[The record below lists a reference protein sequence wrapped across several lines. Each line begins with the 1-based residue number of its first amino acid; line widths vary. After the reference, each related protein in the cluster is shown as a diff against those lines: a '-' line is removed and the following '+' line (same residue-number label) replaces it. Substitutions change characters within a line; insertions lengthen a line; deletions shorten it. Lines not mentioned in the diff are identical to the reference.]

1 METCINGFMFFV
13 IFMKKSSIFQVFIK
27 YGIIFIL
34 ILSGT
39 EFVNAQQNPLRFS
52 YLTVDDGLSHTDVKE
67 IRQDRL
73 GFIWIAT
80 LFGLDRYDGHAI
92 KRFYNTSVPKSNS
105 FRNRIR
111 SMCLDENDRIWL
123 GSEDGIQ
130 FFDPRSERYTDVDNV
145 QHNTGNKT
153 YRRLL
158 ALKGNLLATLAE
170 DQFGLFKVNGKTLVD
185 IALKYPKGVRFTD
198 MMTDD
203 AGNIWLSSNQGIWKL
218 DNLFHFRHFVVIDSS
233 RRYFNTL
240 SKVFHNQKNQLIVVE
255 GTKLILTNENTGY
268 LGSPKASSALSLH
281 ELQHIQIPGCS
292 LINDIIQDKKLNYW
306 VSTDAGLFLLDESF
320 NIKQNITTHSFV
332 NSLNTNYLDK
342 LFIDR
347 SECLWVCTFGGGV
360 DFCDLNSKLFYT
372 FQHNPEVANTLSGNH
387 VRSIIEDSGQKVWIG
402 TNADGLNEY
411 DLKTAKFT
419 HYDKES
425 SSVKLKSNEI
435 DALEL
440 DNDHYLWIGTDKGID
455 ILNQKR
461 NGVWRPSGYEK
472 FPVHSIS
479 SLTKDCYGNMWFGSY
494 YNGFGC
500 ITHDKNNVCQV
511 KYWGRG
517 SGYRMWADKVKP
529 ELLVSSIH
537 GLTRLRINSS
547 GQVIK
552 TFQYRVNNRPNSLS
566 SNYIFPIQSQSD
578 STYWVG
584 TIGGG
589 LDNLILKKDN
599 TYQVKTYGSQYGVF
613 NDVEAMELD
622 DKGRVWMGGNG
633 LECLDVRHNKL
644 IRFDKNDGLQGNS
657 FKVGASYKGK
667 DGRLYFGGTNGLN
680 YFFPDSIKINKIPAH
695 PVFTDLII
703 NNKIIHVG
711 ESSDAKK
718 TLPKSIGY
726 SNELVL
732 DHLQN
737 NFVVTFSAMHYAN
750 PTKCQFRYK
759 LIGFDKEWKYTTGK
773 NPTAAYSNLDY
784 SGYTLVLQATNNDG
798 LWSSDNA
805 TLAIEIT
812 APWYKSLP
820 AKITYMGLFLSGL
833 IGIYIYQ
840 ARWYRLKR
848 ELAVRDVEE
857 KKREEMHLQ
866 KEELY
871 QQQLQ
876 FFTNISHEFRT
887 PLTLIIGPL
896 ESLIKENAYNA
907 YQHTYQIMY
916 RNAKRLINL
925 INELMNF
932 SKVADSAVK
941 LRVTQINLFGFVD
954 VLFNEFDELAG
965 NKKMVY
971 TLKLAEQYAPIWLDQ
986 QIVEKILFNLL
997 NNSFKYTAAG
1007 GRITL
1012 DVFFSFDDFRPT
1024 YAAEYRL
1031 LNKHRAGSYIYFRI
1045 TDTGI
1050 GISKESISEIFDRYY
1065 RISNNHLG
1073 SGVGLALVKSLTLL
1087 HKGDIYVY
1095 SERYKGTE
1103 IIIALP
1109 LGESNYSLT
1118 ERIGDDCNQPAN
1130 MLEKTDHAEIL
1141 TSDQTELPQEKE
1153 TGLKIPAKQHILLV
1167 EDNDELRCF
1176 LKNMLRPHYL
1186 VYEAVNGKEGLDL
1199 AIETVPD
1206 LIISD
1211 VMMPVMNGV
1220 ELCKQVKEKFE
1231 TSHIPFLILSAKDA
1245 LEARLEGLESGAD
1258 YYFSKPLSI
1267 DLLLLTIH
1275 NLFEQKQKLKIK
1287 YTKDYY
1293 SEATELVHSTKD
1305 KAFLDKLIKLIE
1317 TNIQTPELD
1326 VDYICR
1332 HMFTSRSKLYQKI
1345 KSISGQSIN
1354 EFVRTIRLK
1363 KAAHIMTHEDVTQI
1377 ELIERIGILSVS
1389 YFQKAFRKEFGRT
1402 PSQFIKEVKAG

>member
-1 METCINGFMFFV
+1 MIMTSRLIVRAFV
-13 IFMKKSSIFQVFIK
+13 IFSITFL
-27 YGIIFIL
+27 IILF
-34 ILSGT
+34 G
-39 EFVNAQQNPLRFS
+39 EAAVRAQQNPLKFS

-67 IRQDRL
+67 IKQDKQ

-80 LFGLDRYDGHAI
+80 LFGLDRYDGHTI
-92 KRFYNTSVPKSNS
+92 RKFYNTNVPKKSS

-130 FFDPRSERYTDVDNV
+130 FFDPRFEKYTEVDNAR
-145 QHNTGNKT
+145 HDIGNKT
-153 YRRLL
+153 YTRLL

-170 DQFGLFKVNGKTLVD
+170 NQFRLFRVGGKGLID
-185 IALKYPKGVRFTD
+185 ILLSYPVGVKFTD
-198 MMTDD
+198 MTPDN
-203 AGNIWLSSNQGIWKL
+203 AGNIWLSSNKGAWIL
-218 DNLFHFRHFVVIDSS
+218 DHSFRFRHVDIVDGSGH
-233 RRYFNTL
+233 YFNNL
-240 SKVFHNQKNQLIVVE
+240 SKVFLNRKKQVLVVE
-255 GTKLILTNENTGY
+255 GTTIVLAEESSLKLS
-268 LGSPKASSALSLH
+268 SPKSASTIKLH
-281 ELQHIQIPGCS
+281 SVQHLVIPGCS
-292 LINDIIQDKKLNYW
+292 FINDVIQDKKLNYW
-306 VSTDAGLFLLDESF
+306 VSTDAGLVLLDQAF
-320 NIKQNITTHSFV
+320 NLKQTITTQSFV

-342 LFIDR
+342 IFIDR
-347 SECLWVCTFGGGV
+347 SECLWVSTFGGGV
-360 DFCDLNSKLFYT
+360 DFCDLNAKQFYA
-372 FQHNPEVANTLSGNH
+372 FQHNPEVPNTLSGNH
-387 VRSIIEDSGQKVWIG
+387 IRSIIEEAGEKVWIG
-402 TNADGLNEY
+402 TNASGLNEY
-411 DLKTAKFT
+411 DLHTGKFT
-419 HYDKES
+419 RYNTNS
-425 SSVKLKSNEI
+425 NGIRLKSNEI

-440 DNDHYLWIGTDKGID
+440 DNDHNLWIGTDKGLEI
-455 ILNQKR
+455 INQKQ
-461 NGVWRPSGYEK
+461 NSMWYPAGHEK
-472 FPVHSIS
+472 FPVHSIAS
-479 SLTKDCYGNMWFGSY
+479 ITKDCYGNMWFGSY

-500 ITHDKNNVCQV
+500 ITHDKKNIYQV
-511 KYWGRG
+511 KYWGLG
-517 SGYRMWADKVKP
+517 SGYLIWADKNKP
-529 ELLVSSIH
+529 ELLISSIH
-537 GLTRLRINSS
+537 GLTRLIIDSS
-547 GQVIK
+547 GRIVK
-552 TFQYRVNNRPNSLS
+552 TFHYQVNNRPNSLS
-566 SNYIFPIQSQSD
+566 SNYIFPIQKQSD

-589 LDNLILKKDN
+589 LDYLTLKNDN
-599 TYQVKTYGSQYGVF
+599 SYSVKAYGSQYGVF
-613 NDVEAMELD
+613 NDVETMELD
-622 DKGRVWMGGNG
+622 DKGRIWMGGNG
-633 LECLDVRHNKL
+633 LECLDVRNNKL
-644 IRFDKNDGLQGNS
+644 TRFDKNDGLQGNS
-657 FKVGASYKGK
+657 FKVGASYKGQ
-667 DGRLYFGGTNGLN
+667 DGRLYFGGINGLN
-680 YFFPDSIKINKIPAH
+680 YFFPDSIKINKIAAH

-703 NNKIIHVG
+703 NSKRVIAGEAGSSENPLEKTINYSSKIR
-711 ESSDAKK
+711 
-718 TLPKSIGY
+718 LNY
-726 SNELVL
+726 
-732 DHLQN
+732 LQN
-737 NFVVTFSAMHYAN
+737 NFVISFSAMHYAN
-750 PTKCQFRYK
+750 PQKCRYRYK
-759 LIGFDKEWKYTTGK
+759 LVGFDKNWKFTDGS
-773 NPTAAYSNLDY
+773 NPTAAYNNLDY
-784 SGYTLVLQATNNDG
+784 EDYSLIVEATNNDG
-798 LWSSDNA
+798 IWSKDKASI
-805 TLAIEIT
+805 LIT
-812 APWYKSLP
+812 ITPPWWKSTI
-820 AKITYMGLFLSGL
+820 AKVIYFILFLSAL
-833 IGIYIYQ
+833 VGIYIYQ

-848 ELAVRDVEE
+848 EFAVRDVEE
-857 KKREEMHLQ
+857 KKREEMHQQ

-896 ESLIKENAYNA
+896 ESLIKENAYSA
-907 YQHTYQIMY
+907 YQHTYQVMY

-932 SKVADSAVK
+932 RKVADSVIKLQVK
-941 LRVTQINLFGFVD
+941 QIGLSGFINA
-954 VLFNEFDELAG
+954 LFNDFEDLAG
-965 NKKMVY
+965 NKQIVY
-971 TLKLAEQYAPIWLDQ
+971 TLKLPEQRTSIWLDQ

-1012 DVFFSFDDFRPT
+1012 DVFFAFDDFRPA
-1024 YAAEYRL
+1024 YGAEYRL
-1031 LNKHRAGSYIYFRI
+1031 LNKHRAASYIYFRVI
-1045 TDTGI
+1045 DTGI

-1095 SERYKGTE
+1095 SERHKGTE

-1109 LGESNYSLT
+1109 LEETNYSLT
-1118 ERIGDDCNQPAN
+1118 ERNDHNPEQPAT
-1130 MLEKTDHAEIL
+1130 MLEKIEHADVLMAAKPEP
-1141 TSDQTELPQEKE
+1141 LPQE
-1153 TGLKIPAKQHILLV
+1153 TRATIAAKQHILLV
-1167 EDNDELRCF
+1167 EDNDELRSF
-1176 LKNMLRPHYL
+1176 LKDVLQPHYL
-1186 VYEAVNGKEGLDL
+1186 VYEAVDGKQGLDL

-1245 LEARLEGLESGAD
+1245 LEAKLEGLESGAD
-1258 YYFSKPLSI
+1258 YYFSKPLST

-1293 SEATELVHSTKD
+1293 AEATELVHSAKD
-1305 KAFLDKLIKLIE
+1305 KEFLDKLIKLIE

-1389 YFQKAFRKEFGRT
+1389 YFQKAFRKEFGKT
-1402 PSQFIKEVKAG
+1402 PSQFIKEVKGG

>member
-1 METCINGFMFFV
+1 MIMTRRLTVQALVRF
-13 IFMKKSSIFQVFIK
+13 
-27 YGIIFIL
+27 GIIFLFIL
-34 ILSGT
+34 FGEVT
-39 EFVNAQQNPLRFS
+39 ARAQQNPLKFS

-67 IRQDRL
+67 IKQDKQ

-80 LFGLDRYDGHAI
+80 LFGLDRYDGHTI
-92 KRFYNTSVPKSNS
+92 RKFYNTNIPKKSS

-130 FFDPRSERYTDVDNV
+130 FFDPRSEKYTDVDNV

-153 YRRLL
+153 YSRLL

-170 DQFGLFKVNGKTLVD
+170 DQFGLFKINGKTLVN
-185 IALKYPKGVRFTD
+185 IVLNYPQGVRFTD
-198 MMTDD
+198 MMTDE
-203 AGNIWLSSNQGIWKL
+203 AGNIWLSGNKGIWML
-218 DNLFHFRHFVVIDSS
+218 DNSFHFRYFDITDGLG
-233 RRYFNTL
+233 RYFQNL
-240 SKVFHNQKNQLIVVE
+240 SKIFHNQKNQLIIVE
-255 GTKLILTNENTGY
+255 GTTLILTNENTRD
-268 LGSPKASSALSLH
+268 LQSPKASSVLKLH
-281 ELQHIQIPGCS
+281 ELQHLLIPGCS
-292 LINDIIQDKKLNYW
+292 FINDIIQDKKLNYW
-306 VSTDAGLFLLDESF
+306 VSTDAGLFLLNKEF
-320 NIKQNITTHSFV
+320 NIKQTITTQSFV

-342 LFIDR
+342 IFIDR

-360 DFCDLNSKLFYT
+360 DFCDLNAKLFYT
-372 FQHNPEVANTLSGNH
+372 FQHNPEVPNTLSGNH
-387 VRSIIEDSGQKVWIG
+387 IRSIIEESGQKVWIG
-402 TNADGLNEY
+402 TNANGLNEY

-419 HYDKES
+419 RYDTES
-425 SSVKLKSNEI
+425 SNIKLKSNEI

-440 DNDHYLWIGTDKGID
+440 DNDHNLWIGTDKGID
-455 ILNQKR
+455 IINQKR
-461 NGVWRPSGYEK
+461 NSLWHPAGYEK
-472 FPVHSIS
+472 FPVHSITG
-479 SLTKDCYGNMWFGSY
+479 LTKDCYGNMWFGSY

-500 ITHDKNNVCQV
+500 ITHDKKSFYQV
-511 KYWGRG
+511 KYWGTG
-517 SGYRMWADKVKP
+517 SGYLIWADKGKP
-529 ELLVSSIH
+529 ELLISSIH
-537 GLTRLRINSS
+537 GLTRLLINSS
-547 GQVIK
+547 GKVIK

-566 SNYIFPIQSQSD
+566 SNYIFPIQKQSD

-589 LDNLILKKDN
+589 LDNLTLKKDD
-599 TYQVKTYGSQYGVF
+599 TYQVKTYGSRYGVF
-613 NDVEAMELD
+613 NDVETTELD

-633 LECLDVRHNKL
+633 LECLDVRNNKL

-667 DGRLYFGGTNGLN
+667 DGRLYFGGINGLN
-680 YFFPDSIKINKIPAH
+680 YFFPDSIKINKIAAH

-703 NNKIIHVG
+703 NNKIIHIG

-726 SNELVL
+726 SKDLVL
-732 DHLQN
+732 DYLQN
-737 NFVVTFSAMHYAN
+737 NFVITFSAMHYAN
-750 PTKCQFRYK
+750 PAKCQYRYK

-773 NPTAAYSNLDY
+773 NPTAAYNNLDY
-784 SGYTLVLQATNNDG
+784 SNYTLVLQATNNDG
-798 LWSSDNA
+798 LWSSDKA

-820 AKITYMGLFLSGL
+820 AKIIYMGLFLSGL

-840 ARWYRLKR
+840 ARWFRLKR

-857 KKREEMHLQ
+857 KKREEMHLHR
-866 KEELY
+866 EELY

-887 PLTLIIGPL
+887 PLTLILGPL
-896 ESLIKENAYNA
+896 ESLIKENAYAA
-907 YQHTYQIMY
+907 YQHTYQVMH

-932 SKVADSAVK
+932 RKVADSAIK
-941 LRVTQINLFGFVD
+941 LQVTPVSSAEFING
-954 VLFNEFDELAG
+954 LFNEFKDLAD
-965 NKKMVY
+965 NKQITY
-971 TLKLAEQYAPIWLDQ
+971 TLRLANQPALTWLDR

-997 NNSFKYTAAG
+997 NNSFKYTAVG

-1012 DVFFSFDDFRPT
+1012 DVFFAFGEYKPAYEGEYSLLN
-1024 YAAEYRL
+1024 EYR
-1031 LNKHRAGSYIYFRI
+1031 ADAYVYFRV
-1045 TDTGI
+1045 TDTGV

-1109 LGESNYSLT
+1109 LEESNYSLT
-1118 ERIGDDCNQPAN
+1118 ERNDHNQSQPAT
-1130 MLEKTDHAEIL
+1130 MLEKIDYTDALMPAQPEP
-1141 TSDQTELPQEKE
+1141 LPQETRMK
-1153 TGLKIPAKQHILLV
+1153 AAFKQHILLV
-1167 EDNDELRCF
+1167 EDNDELRSF
-1176 LKNMLRPHYL
+1176 LKGVLQPSYL
-1186 VYEAVNGKEGLDL
+1186 VYEAVDGKQGLDL

-1220 ELCKQVKEKFE
+1220 ELCKHVKEKFE

-1245 LEARLEGLESGAD
+1245 LEAKLEGLESGAD
-1258 YYFSKPLSI
+1258 YYFSKPLST

-1305 KAFLDKLIKLIE
+1305 KEFLDKLIKLIE

-1326 VDYICR
+1326 VDYICQ

-1389 YFQKAFRKEFGRT
+1389 YFQKAFRKEFGKT

>member
-1 METCINGFMFFV
+1 MVRSKE
-13 IFMKKSSIFQVFIK
+13 SIIRVFISF
-27 YGIIFIL
+27 GIVFFSVLFI
-34 ILSGT
+34 S
-39 EFVNAQQNPLRFS
+39 FAVNAQQNPLRFS

-67 IRQDRL
+67 VKQDKL

-80 LFGLDRYDGHAI
+80 LFGLDRYDGHVI
-92 KRFYNTSVPKSNS
+92 KRFYNTNVPKSNS
-105 FRNRIR
+105 FKNRIR

-130 FFDPRSERYTDVDNV
+130 FFDPHSEKYTDVDNT
-145 QHNTGNKT
+145 QHDTGNKT
-153 YRRLL
+153 YTRLL

-170 DQFGLFKVNGKTLVD
+170 NQLRLFRVKGKTL
-185 IALKYPKGVRFTD
+185 INIPLNYPQGIRFTD
-198 MMTDD
+198 MMLDD
-203 AGNIWLSSNQGIWKL
+203 DGNIWLSSKESIWVV
-218 DNLFHFRHFVVIDSS
+218 DHLFHFRHFSVSGHYLYNL
-233 RRYFNTL
+233 R
-240 SKVFHNQKNQLIVVE
+240 KVFHNRQNQLLMVE
-255 GTKLILTNENTGY
+255 GTTIILAKENSRELLSFQGT
-268 LGSPKASSALSLH
+268 SALKLH
-281 ELQHIQIPGCS
+281 SFQRLLIPGCS
-292 LINDIIQDKKLNYW
+292 FINDIIQDKKLNYW
-306 VSTDAGLFLLDESF
+306 VSTDAGLFLLDKAF
-320 NIKQNITTHSFV
+320 NLKQTITTQSFV

-342 LFIDR
+342 IFIDR
-347 SECLWVCTFGGGV
+347 SECLWVCTFGGGI
-360 DFCDLNSKLFYT
+360 DFCDLNAKLFYT
-372 FQHNPEVANTLSGNH
+372 FQHNPEVSNTLSGNH
-387 VRSIIEDSGQKVWIG
+387 IRSIIEESGQKVWIG
-402 TNADGLNEY
+402 TNANGLNEY
-411 DLKTAKFT
+411 DLHTGKFT
-419 HYDKES
+419 RYNTES
-425 SSVKLKSNEI
+425 SLIKLKSNEI

-440 DNDHYLWIGTDKGID
+440 DNDRNLWIGTDKGLEI
-455 ILNQKR
+455 INQKR
-461 NGVWRPSGYEK
+461 NSLWHPAGYEK
-472 FPVHSIS
+472 FPVHSIA

-500 ITHDKNNVCQV
+500 ITHDKKKLFQV
-511 KYWGRG
+511 KYWGTG
-517 SGYRMWADKVKP
+517 SGYLIWADKSKP
-529 ELLVSSIH
+529 ELLISSIH
-537 GLTRLRINSS
+537 GLKRL
-547 GQVIK
+547 VIDSLGKVVK
-552 TFQYRVNNRPNSLS
+552 TFHHQVSNQTNSLS
-566 SNYIFPIQSQSD
+566 SNYIFPIQKQSD

-589 LDNLILKKDN
+589 LDNLVLKKNN
-599 TYQVKTYGSQYGVF
+599 TYQIKTYGLKYGVF
-613 NDVEAMELD
+613 NDVETIELD
-622 DKGRVWMGGNG
+622 DKGRIWMGGNG
-633 LECLDVRHNKL
+633 LECLDVSNNKL

-667 DGRLYFGGTNGLN
+667 DGRLYFGGINGLN
-680 YFFPDSIKINKIPAH
+680 YFFPDSIKINNIAAH

-703 NNKIIHVG
+703 NSKIIPIG
-711 ESSDAKK
+711 EFSDAEN
-718 TLPKSIGY
+718 TLTKSIGY
-726 SNELVL
+726 SKELVL
-732 DHLQN
+732 DYLQN
-737 NFVVTFSAMHYAN
+737 NFVITFSAMHYAN
-750 PTKCQFRYK
+750 PAKCQYRYK

-784 SGYTLVLQATNNDG
+784 SNYTLILQATNNDG

-812 APWYKSLP
+812 APWYKSLT
-820 AKITYMGLFLSGL
+820 AKIIYMGLVLSGL

-840 ARWYRLKR
+840 ARWFRLKR

-857 KKREEMHLQ
+857 QKREEMHLHR
-866 KEELY
+866 EELY

-887 PLTLIIGPL
+887 PLTLILGPL
-896 ESLIKENAYNA
+896 ESLIKENSYVA

-916 RNAKRLINL
+916 RNAKRLVNL

-932 SKVADSAVK
+932 RKVADSVIK
-941 LRVTQINLFGFVD
+941 LQVAPVSL
-954 VLFNEFDELAG
+954 NEFINELFKEFKHLAD
-965 NKKMVY
+965 NKQITF
-971 TLKLAEQYAPIWLDQ
+971 TLKLAEQQTLTWLDQ

-997 NNSFKYTAAG
+997 NNSFKYTAPG
-1007 GRITL
+1007 GCVTL
-1012 DVFFSFDDFRPT
+1012 DVFFAFDGYKPAYD
-1024 YAAEYRL
+1024 AEYSI
-1031 LNKHRAGSYIYFRI
+1031 LNEHRAGTYIYFRV

-1050 GISKESISEIFDRYY
+1050 GISKESINQIFDRYY

-1109 LGESNYSLT
+1109 FGELNYSLA
-1118 ERIGDDCNQPAN
+1118 ERDDHNSGQSAT
-1130 MLEKTDHAEIL
+1130 MLEKIDHTVIHTYIQPEP
-1141 TSDQTELPQEKE
+1141 TQQQE
-1153 TGLKIPAKQHILLV
+1153 TGVKAAFKQHILLV
-1167 EDNDELRCF
+1167 EDNDELRYF
-1176 LKNMLRPHYL
+1176 LKEVLQSHYL
-1186 VYEAVNGKEGLDL
+1186 VHEAVDGKQGLEL
-1199 AIETVPD
+1199 AIEIVPD

-1258 YYFSKPLSI
+1258 YYFSKPLST
-1267 DLLLLTIH
+1267 DLLLLTIQ
-1275 NLFEQKQKLKIK
+1275 NLFDQKQKLKIK

-1293 SEATELVHSTKD
+1293 AEATELVHSAKD

-1363 KAAHIMTHEDVTQI
+1363 KAAYIMTHEDVTQI

-1389 YFQKAFRKEFGRT
+1389 YFQKAFRKEFGKT
-1402 PSQFIKEVKAG
+1402 PSQFIKEVKTG